1 VFQQVFS
8 FLSSPILKDLNAT
21 DSVELMED
29 HYQNDSDQDTDGPDE
44 NSAEE
49 NEEESEDDIECY
61 STSYV
66 FIHSKVNQTYLS
78 HTHTPQHEGENL
90 FSPPE
95 MIS

>member
-8 FLSSPILKDLNAT
+8 FISAPIMKDLNAT

-29 HYQNDSDQDTDGPDE
+29 HCQNDSDQDTDGPDE
-44 NSAEE
+44 NSSEE

-66 FIHSKVNQTYLS
+66 FISNKVNQTDL
-78 HTHTPQHEGENL
+78 TLTNTPQREGENL